1 MIASIPCPNCEQAV
15 DPQARFCE
23 FCGVDLAVAALIAER
38 QVSRPVLTA
47 KNIPIVPEILVPRL
61 GDYLIEKGIIAQVD
75 LDRALEL
82 QKQRTES
89 GKQILLG
96 QMLLELNLITS
107 EILDQVITEQILHL
121 QTALRQSNQLLEQ
134 RVEERTRDLQHALE
148 KLEELNQLKANFIA
162 NISHELR
169 TPLTHIKGYLDILLD
184 GGFGALSDQ
193 QRSAMEI
200 LQKSEQRLERLIED
214 LIQYSLISRGELT
227 LTRKPVSLDLLVHR
241 AVESSMHRAHS
252 SQVILHANIPPDLP
266 LVSCDEEKIE
276 WVVYQL
282 IDNGLKFTLKGGKV
296 EISLSQ
302 IGERVVLK
310 VIDSGIGIPDEKLPE
325 VFEAFHQ
332 LDGSATRRY
341 GGTGLGLALCHRI
354 IEAHVS
360 IIDVKSQVGVGT
372 EFSFSLPI
380 AAKLPVDDP
389 A

>member
-148 KLEELNQLKANFIA
+148 KLEELGLVQRVHRPSGCQAFIA
-162 NISHELR
+162 AFSGHQ
-169 TPLTHIKGYLDILLD
+169 HLLICQGCGRVEFFTGD
-184 GGFGALSDQ
+184 GEQ
-193 QRSAMEI
+193 MEA
-200 LQKSEQRLERLIED
+200 
-214 LIQYSLISRGELT
+214 LISSVGRDSG
-227 LTRKPVSLDLLVHR
+227 
-241 AVESSMHRAHS
+241 
-252 SQVILHANIPPDLP
+252 
-266 LVSCDEEKIE
+266 
-276 WVVYQL
+276 Y
-282 IDNGLKFTLKGGKV
+282 
-296 EISLSQ
+296 Q
-302 IGERVVLK
+302 IGEHWL
-310 VIDSGIGIPDEKLPE
+310 
-325 VFEAFHQ
+325 Q
-332 LDGSATRRY
+332 LF
-341 GGTGLGLALCHRI
+341 GLCSRCQPSKAV
-354 IEAHVS
+354 AS
-360 IIDVKSQVGVGT
+360 
-372 EFSFSLPI
+372 
-380 AAKLPVDDP
+380 
-389 A
+389 

>member
-1 MIASIPCPNCEQAV
+1 
-15 DPQARFCE
+15 
-23 FCGVDLAVAALIAER
+23 
-38 QVSRPVLTA
+38 
-47 KNIPIVPEILVPRL
+47 
-61 GDYLIEKGIIAQVD
+61 
-75 LDRALEL
+75 
-82 QKQRTES
+82 
-89 GKQILLG
+89 
-96 QMLLELNLITS
+96 
-107 EILDQVITEQILHL
+107 
-121 QTALRQSNQLLEQ
+121 
-134 RVEERTRDLQHALE
+134 
-148 KLEELNQLKANFIA
+148 
-162 NISHELR
+162 
-169 TPLTHIKGYLDILLD
+169 
-184 GGFGALSDQ
+184 
-193 QRSAMEI
+193 MEI

-380 AAKLPVDDP
+380 AANLPVDDP